1 MSSRQAANAEKVN
14 EKWFDQSQEEKQS
27 TQFRESSAKIEQIR
41 AGNYVYVNGIK
52 AMNHAL
58 THS

>member
-27 TQFRESSAKIEQIR
+27 TQFRESSAEIEQIR
-41 AGNYVYVNGIK
+41 GGNYVYVNGIK